1 MYSEFCIILHYTKR
15 WFVQNKK
22 KLWKPYKVYKEF
34 FDRMSYL
41 QDEIRDRYEGR
52 VDPQANK
59 WTAFR
64 ILQKNLE
71 EFEFDAEEIQ
81 LLGAIISDVVNKHG
95 GSKEEVFRA
104 LYKGYKM

>member
-1 MYSEFCIILHYTKR
+1 
-15 WFVQNKK
+15 
-22 KLWKPYKVYKEF
+22 
-34 FDRMSYL
+34 MSYL
-41 QDEIRDRYEGR
+41 NDEIRDRYEGR
-52 VDPQANK
+52 VDHQANK

-71 EFEFDAEEIQ
+71 EFEFDAEEVQ
-81 LLGAIISDVVNKHG
+81 LLGAIISDVINKHG

>member
-1 MYSEFCIILHYTKR
+1 MNI
-15 WFVQNKK
+15 
-22 KLWKPYKVYKEF
+22 
-34 FDRMSYL
+34 MSYL

-52 VDPQANK
+52 VDHHANK

-64 ILQKNLE
+64 LLQKHLD

-81 LLGAIISDVVNKHG
+81 LLGAIISDVINKHG

>member
-1 MYSEFCIILHYTKR
+1 MDYYSLWII
-15 WFVQNKK
+15 
-22 KLWKPYKVYKEF
+22 
-34 FDRMSYL
+34 MSYL

-59 WTAFR
+59 WTSFR

-81 LLGAIISDVVNKHG
+81 LLGAIISDVINKHG

>member
-1 MYSEFCIILHYTKR
+1 MDI
-15 WFVQNKK
+15 
-22 KLWKPYKVYKEF
+22 
-34 FDRMSYL
+34 MSYL

-64 ILQKNLE
+64 TLQNNLE

-81 LLGAIISDVVNKHG
+81 LLGAIISDVINKHG

>member
-1 MYSEFCIILHYTKR
+1 MHKKSLL
-15 WFVQNKK
+15 NK
-22 KLWKPYKVYKEF
+22 
-34 FDRMSYL
+34 MSYL

-64 ILQKNLE
+64 TLQNNLE

-81 LLGAIISDVVNKHG
+81 LLGAIISDVINKHG